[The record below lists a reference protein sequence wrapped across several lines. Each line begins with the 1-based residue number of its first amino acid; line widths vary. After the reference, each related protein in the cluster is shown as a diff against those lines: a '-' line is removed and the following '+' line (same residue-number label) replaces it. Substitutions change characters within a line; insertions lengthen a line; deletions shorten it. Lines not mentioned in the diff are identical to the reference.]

1 MQEGTVVAGKGAKP
15 CTGPKR
21 MTAKTRLPAI
31 PRIGRNDGRHFNQ
44 RSDSF
49 FTANLAFEP
58 KAGKVLVGS

>member
-1 MQEGTVVAGKGAKP
+1 
-15 CTGPKR
+15 

-58 KAGKVLVGS
+58 KAGKALVGS